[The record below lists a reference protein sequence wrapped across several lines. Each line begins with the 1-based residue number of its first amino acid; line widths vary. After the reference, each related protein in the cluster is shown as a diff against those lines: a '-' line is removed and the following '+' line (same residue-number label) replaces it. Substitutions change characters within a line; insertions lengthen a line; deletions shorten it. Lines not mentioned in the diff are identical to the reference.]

1 MDHRPKS
8 ETKNHKSSK
17 RKYIKSL
24 CDFGL
29 RTRKTYQQTWFL
41 LFTREFKMESV
52 RIDYPIPNR
61 IHLQILI
68 TDRNKSL
75 EIFWFSI
82 NKDSA
87 LNLISFFSLS
97 FLLTSLG

>member
-1 MDHRPKS
+1 
-8 ETKNHKSSK
+8 
-17 RKYIKSL
+17 
-24 CDFGL
+24 
-29 RTRKTYQQTWFL
+29 
-41 LFTREFKMESV
+41 MESV

-87 LNLISFFSLS
+87 LNLISFFSLN

>member
-87 LNLISFFSLS
+87 LNLISFFLS
-97 FLLTSLG
+97 IFC

>member
-1 MDHRPKS
+1 
-8 ETKNHKSSK
+8 
-17 RKYIKSL
+17 
-24 CDFGL
+24 
-29 RTRKTYQQTWFL
+29 
-41 LFTREFKMESV
+41 MESI

-87 LNLISFFSLS
+87 LNLISVFFFQFFVSITGLKVS
-97 FLLTSLG
+97 CAYVN